1 MGAKSWVIR
10 AVQDGVAPGRGGSCW
25 PGPRPGGASS
35 ARRWGR
41 SISGTV
47 SALVSSALGA
57 WLAVLVGPPAADIV
71 VLRTAATRR
80 EAQATSSTNGNH
92 GPERQGRGSMGCGTT
107 SARKAYEPE
116 L

>member
-1 MGAKSWVIR
+1 MR
-10 AVQDGVAPGRGGSCW
+10 AVQAGVAPGRGGSCS
-25 PGPRPGGASS
+25 PGSRPEGARS

-41 SISGTV
+41 SVSGTLE
-47 SALVSSALGA
+47 ALVSSALGA
-57 WLAVLVGPPAADIV
+57 WLAVVVGPPAADIA

-80 EAQATSSTNGNH
+80 EAQATSRMNGSH
-92 GPERQGRGSMGCGTT
+92 GPERQGRGSMGGGAT